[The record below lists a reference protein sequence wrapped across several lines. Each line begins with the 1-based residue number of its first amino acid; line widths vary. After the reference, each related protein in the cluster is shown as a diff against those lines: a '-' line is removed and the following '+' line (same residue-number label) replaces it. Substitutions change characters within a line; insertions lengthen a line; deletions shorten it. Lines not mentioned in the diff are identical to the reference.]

1 MSWVYPYLNK
11 PCVCVCVCVLYIY
24 LEKEMATH
32 SSTLAWKISWMEEP
46 RRLQS
51 LGLQRVGHDW
61 VTSLLYMYTHTHT
74 HTSSSFSQSHV
85 RLFVTPWTAAHQVP
99 LSSIISKSW
108 LNFMSIESVININI
122 HAYICVCVCVC
133 IQTYI
138 HIYFIKS
145 YRNIDYICMVYIL
158 KSITVLYVVSTMYW

>member
-1 MSWVYPYLNK
+1 M
-11 PCVCVCVCVLYIY
+11 CVCVCVCVVYISGEGNGNPLQY
-24 LEKEMATH
+24 SCLENFMDGGTSQATVPRV
-32 SSTLAWKISWMEEP
+32 AKSWTW
-46 RRLQS
+46 LS
-51 LGLQRVGHDW
+51 DFTFVY
-61 VTSLLYMYTHTHT
+61 VYTHTHT

-85 RLFVTPWTAAHQVP
+85 WLFVTPWTAAHQVP

-108 LNFMSIESVININI
+108 LNFMSIELVININI